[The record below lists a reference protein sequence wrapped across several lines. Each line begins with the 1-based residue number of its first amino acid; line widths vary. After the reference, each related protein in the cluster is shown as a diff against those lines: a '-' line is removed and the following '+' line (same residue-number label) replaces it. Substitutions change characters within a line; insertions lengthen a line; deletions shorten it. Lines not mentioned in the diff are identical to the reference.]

1 MKGLQWAVRT
11 DWTGEEISDGTR
23 YLVALWVPTPLAGH
37 FASDMGYDVVR
48 SIDSTLQVMGGEG
61 VRSADGVF
69 IFTRADDP

>member
-1 MKGLQWAVRT
+1 
-11 DWTGEEISDGTR
+11 
-23 YLVALWVPTPLAGH
+23 
-37 FASDMGYDVVR
+37 MGYDVVR